1 MPYMYVDI
9 DLAEVG
15 DDELIDEIKSRG
27 YHVREDEPDDLMMRL
42 EKIYHLRRQGL
53 PYDHLMD
60 SYILDTL
67 GKVI

>member
-1 MPYMYVDI
+1 MPYMYIDI

-27 YHVREDEPDDLMMRL
+27 YTVREDEPDALMARL
-42 EKIYHLRRQGL
+42 EQIYHLRRQGL
-53 PYDHLMD
+53 PYEHLMD
-60 SYILDTL
+60 SYICDSL

>member
-9 DLAEVG
+9 DLNEVG

-27 YHVREDEPDDLMMRL
+27 YTVREDEPDALMARL
-42 EKIYHLRRQGL
+42 EQIYHLRRQGL

>member
-15 DDELIDEIKSRG
+15 DDELSDEIKSRG
-27 YHVREDEPDDLMMRL
+27 YNVREDEPDHLMMRL